1 MDAKGYRD
9 LIESYVN
16 RKISA
21 SEFETIYLDAF
32 FKKRPNPEHEIAFR
46 IISEMLCDVDAY
58 SPLWKSEDEDGTSRI
73 TEATFYKRAT
83 KALVK
88 LNSFLE
94 LNENDTT

>member
-1 MDAKGYRD
+1 
-9 LIESYVN
+9 
-16 RKISA
+16 
-21 SEFETIYLDAF
+21 
-32 FKKRPNPEHEIAFR
+32 
-46 IISEMLCDVDAY
+46 MLCNVDAY